1 MNKFNVELIESSF
14 SHNLKITPG
23 SKRDYSFREKS
34 GVFRKKRGKSE
45 YMESVELENPG
56 EVKKIFSSGIGMEI
70 FKETEKLRNF
80 DPGLV
85 TKNNEFIVE
94 YLSGIPGLEWEV
106 ILKSFSGKK
115 VIIKKARGR
124 KSSLFSHNS
133 ILIRFKKKNWNS
145 FIEVG
150 EGNINEK
157 KFNHSGLK
165 NRIEEIIRCNSEN
178 DETGLKNRASIGG
191 KVPVVLN
198 SGDGGII
205 FHEILGHSLE
215 ADFIYQKQSPFSLKD
230 LGKKVVSENIT
241 LLTRDKNDP
250 FFGNISGD
258 DEGEIPATDV
268 LIEKGRIRS
277 VISDIKYSKL
287 LGIKDKGHSRQ
298 EDFSKPTI
306 PRMFSI
312 YLKKG
317 KYDPDELIRSTRSG
331 VYAKE
336 FGEGKVLF
344 HRNLFFFRIPA
355 AFLIKNGKIDQP
367 IGNVVVK
374 GEIKEVFNSV
384 EMVAN
389 DFSYDRGISHC
400 FKNGQILNVRVGQPT
415 VKINNLVIT
424 RDINGY

>member
-1 MNKFNVELIESSF
+1 MSKFNVELVESHF
-14 SHNLKITPG
+14 SHHLKITPG
-23 SKRDYSFREKS
+23 LKRDYNYREKS
-34 GVFRKKRGKSE
+34 GIFRKKRGKVE
-45 YMESVELENPG
+45 LMESVELENPG
-56 EVKKIFSSGIGMEI
+56 EVKKFFSSGIRTEI
-70 FKETEKLRNF
+70 FKETEKLRGF
-80 DPGLV
+80 DPGIV
-85 TKNNEFIVE
+85 TKNNEYIID
-94 YLSGIPGLEWEV
+94 YLTGINGLEWEV
-106 ILKSFSGKK
+106 ILKSSFRGRIIIKGVRGKK
-115 VIIKKARGR
+115 R
-124 KSSLFSHNS
+124 SLFSHNS
-133 ILIRFKKKNWNS
+133 ILVRFKKRNWNN

-157 KFNHSGLK
+157 RFNLSGLE
-165 NRIEEIIRCNSEN
+165 NRIEEILRCNN
-178 DETGLKNRASIGG
+178 GDDKIDLKEKI
-191 KVPVVLN
+191 PVVLN

-215 ADFIYQKQSPFSLKD
+215 SDFIYQKLSPFSLND

-241 LLTRDKNDP
+241 LFTRDKNDP
-250 FFGNISGD
+250 FFGNVTSD
-258 DEGEIPATDV
+258 DEGEIPGTEV
-268 LIEKGRIRS
+268 LIDRGRIRS
-277 VISDIKYSKL
+277 VISDITYSKL

-298 EDFSKPTI
+298 EDFSTPPM

-317 KYDPDELIRSTRSG
+317 KYDPEELLRSTGTG

-344 HRNLFFFRIPA
+344 HQNLFYFRIPA
-355 AFLIKNGKIDQP
+355 AFLIKDGKIDRP
-367 IGNVVVK
+367 LGNVVVK
-374 GEIKEVFNSV
+374 GEISEVFNSV

-400 FKNGQILNVRVGQPT
+400 YKNGQVLNVRVGQPS